1 MHQESIFEKCP
12 RKLSRSYSPVIMFL
26 NVKALDKY
34 GTHMDSAVKTDDKL
48 CFGKRRGF
56 KLLAL
61 KKQRN

>member
-1 MHQESIFEKCP
+1 
-12 RKLSRSYSPVIMFL
+12 MFL